1 MVAFQVSSMIL
12 SLAVF
17 LSSELAT
24 GFHIPSRISRPTLL
38 FDQSSNGESENHPTN
53 FRTKDVEGL
62 GKVLNFIS
70 AGLAFVALPLI
81 QAVKAEE
88 AIPKISLKPL
98 PYDYNALSPYISAKT
113 LSVHHDKHHAKYVS
127 TTLSMIK
134 GTDLE
139 SADLVTLMKNTQ
151 GVAPVI
157 FNNAAQSWNHDFY
170 WKCMK
175 NGGGG
180 APSGKAAAAI
190 SKNFGNYETF
200 KTQV

>member
-1 MVAFQVSSMIL
+1 
-12 SLAVF
+12 
-17 LSSELAT
+17 
-24 GFHIPSRISRPTLL
+24 
-38 FDQSSNGESENHPTN
+38 
-53 FRTKDVEGL
+53 
-62 GKVLNFIS
+62 
-70 AGLAFVALPLI
+70 
-81 QAVKAEE
+81 
-88 AIPKISLKPL
+88 
-98 PYDYNALSPYISAKT
+98 
-113 LSVHHDKHHAKYVS
+113 
-127 TTLSMIK
+127 MIK

-139 SADLVTLMKNTQ
+139 DADLVTLMKNTQ

-180 APSGKAAAAI
+180 APSGKTAAAI